1 MYGLMHEG
9 MPEMLEMSLD
19 IPSVCADKLERGE
32 VDLALVPVAILPK
45 LKTPYIISDYC
56 IGTIGAVKTVG
67 IYSDVPIEEITEIYL
82 DFHSRT
88 SVQLAQILMKE
99 YWDVT
104 PKLLQAEE
112 GFIDEIK
119 ETVGAVVIGD
129 RTIGLE
135 KKHAYFYDLGA
146 YWMKHTGLPFVFA
159 AWVSNKKLPEE
170 FIAKLNKA
178 FDYGIHSIPELMY
191 ILPSPSADF
200 DLEEYYTE
208 YISYELDTEKKK
220 GLALF
225 LSKLGMKTEVQYQI
239 GKVAHSFHAVS
250 K

>member
-9 MPEMLEMSLD
+9 MSEILDMALD

-45 LKTPYIISDYC
+45 LKTPFIISDYC

-67 IYSDVPIEEITEIYL
+67 IYSDVPIEDITEIYL

-99 YWDVT
+99 YWKIS
-104 PKLLQAEE
+104 PKLLQGEE
-112 GFIDEIK
+112 GFINMIK
-119 ETVGAVVIGD
+119 GTVGAVVIGD

-135 KKHAYFYDLGA
+135 EKHSYFYDLGE
-146 YWMKHTGLPFVFA
+146 YWMKHTDLPFVFA
-159 AWVSNKKLPEE
+159 AWVSNKKLPET
-170 FIAKLNKA
+170 FIERLNKA

-191 ILPSPSADF
+191 ILPSPSEDF
-200 DLEEYYTE
+200 DLEKYYTE

-225 LSKLGMKTEVQYQI
+225 LSKLGMKTEVQYQTE
-239 GKVAHSFHAVS
+239 VAGAFYGV

>member
-9 MPEMLEMSLD
+9 MPEMLEMALD

-67 IYSDVPIEEITEIYL
+67 IYSDVPIEEITELYL

-99 YWDVT
+99 YWNIS
-104 PKLLQAEE
+104 PILHQAKE
-112 GFIDEIK
+112 GFIEKI
-119 ETVGAVVIGD
+119 EGTVGAVVIGD
-129 RTIGLE
+129 RAIGLE
-135 KKHAYFYDLGA
+135 EKHLYFYDLGDF
-146 YWMKHTGLPFVFA
+146 WMKHTGLPFVFA

-170 FIAKLNKA
+170 FIEKLNKA

-191 ILPSPSADF
+191 ILPSPSEDF
-200 DLEEYYTE
+200 DLEEYYTK
-208 YISYELDTEKKK
+208 YISYELDAEKKK

-225 LSKLGMKTEVQYQI
+225 LEKLGMKEDIKYQT
-239 GKVAHSFHAVS
+239 VTRSFHAVS

>member
-9 MPEMLEMSLD
+9 MPEMLEMALD
-19 IPSVCADKLERGE
+19 IPSVCADKLERGV

-45 LKTPYIISDYC
+45 LKTPFIISDYC

-67 IYSDVPIEEITEIYL
+67 IYSDVPIEEITELYL

-104 PKLLQAEE
+104 PKLHQATE
-112 GFIDEIK
+112 GFIDKING
-119 ETVGAVVIGD
+119 TIAAVVIGD

-135 KKHAYFYDLGA
+135 KKHSYFYDLGK

-159 AWVSNKKLPEE
+159 AWVSNKKLPED
-170 FIAKLNKA
+170 FIEKLNKA

-191 ILPSPSADF
+191 ILPSPSENF
-200 DLEEYYTE
+200 NLEEYYTK
-208 YISYELDTEKKK
+208 YISYELNEEKKK

-225 LSKLGMKTEVQYQI
+225 LAKLGMKNEIQYQTI
-239 GKVAHSFHAVS
+239 SRSFHALS

>member
-1 MYGLMHEG
+1 
-9 MPEMLEMSLD
+9 MLEMALD

-67 IYSDVPIEEITEIYL
+67 IYSDVRIEEITELYL

-99 YWDVT
+99 YWNIS
-104 PKLLQAEE
+104 PILHQAKE
-112 GFIDEIK
+112 GFIKEIK
-119 ETVGAVVIGD
+119 GTVAAVVIGD

-135 KKHAYFYDLGA
+135 DKHKYFYDLGE
-146 YWMKHTGLPFVFA
+146 YWMMHTDLPFVFA
-159 AWVSNKKLPEE
+159 AWVSNKKLPED
-170 FIAKLNKA
+170 FIEKLNKA

-191 ILPSPSADF
+191 ILPSPSENF

-208 YISYELDTEKKK
+208 YISYELDVEKKK

-225 LSKLGMKTEVQYQI
+225 LEKLGMKNKLNYQTE
-239 GKVAHSFHAVS
+239 KAVV
-250 K
+250 